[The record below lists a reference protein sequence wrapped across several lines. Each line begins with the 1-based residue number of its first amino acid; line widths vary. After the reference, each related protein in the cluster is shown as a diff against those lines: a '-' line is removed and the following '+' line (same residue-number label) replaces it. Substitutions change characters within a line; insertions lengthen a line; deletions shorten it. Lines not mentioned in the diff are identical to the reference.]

1 MDHKAAIHKFLQDLL
16 AGKGDRRTFTD
27 DDSLIFSGRLQSV
40 DAVDVAVFLEE
51 NYGVDFAEM
60 GFDQER
66 LDTVNGIVSLI
77 EEVQRVKQ

>member
-1 MDHKAAIHKFLQDLL
+1 MDHKAAIRKFLQDLL
-16 AGKGDRRTFTD
+16 AAKGDRRPFSD
-27 DDSLIFSGRLQSV
+27 DDSLVFSGRLQSV

-66 LDTVNGIVSLI
+66 LDTLNGIVGLI
-77 EEVQRVKQ
+77 EETRRVKH